1 MLGGMAFLFPWLL
14 GGLLLIP
21 VLWWLLRVMP
31 PRARAVKFPA
41 FFLLEGLKTDVK
53 TASKTPWWLLLLR
66 SLIVLLFVLAMA
78 EPVMRLSRGLPGE
91 GGSVL
96 VIVDN
101 GYSAAAH
108 WDERAAR
115 LREYMPQIGRSDRSV
130 IFLPTAASAQDGKIR
145 VHGPMGAGEAEKWVD
160 SLKPQPWPADHAAAA
175 AAARELLAGTQRIS
189 HALFLSDGTIPGK
202 DEETNA
208 LIDSVNEKTELTL
221 VRDDRVNTP
230 HILRRNPTHP
240 SELSLTMERLVK
252 LSRDEKLLLTA
263 YGSDGNAIDELA
275 FTFPGG
281 AAKTDI
287 KWELLNEVRSRIARI
302 SLRQLP
308 MASAVFM
315 TDSQWQQHTA
325 GILADDKARES
336 ASFLNE
342 VYYLRRALAATG
354 KPVLGNVEELTK
366 QPMSAV
372 IWPDS
377 TALTAVERVE
387 LVNWVRAGGFLIRFA
402 GPNLAGS
409 PEDPLLPV
417 GLRYGQRA
425 MQGAL
430 TWEKPVSLGTM
441 ADHSPLLG
449 LSVPQDV
456 TVTRQVLASPTP
468 EVFERTWMT
477 LSDGT
482 PLITGGRVGDGTV
495 VLVHTTAGPDWSNFC
510 YSGLYVDALQRLI
523 SLGSGA
529 ADFRPETI
537 LSPMML
543 MDGFGRLSTPDPRS
557 VARPFDPRT
566 DYKPS
571 PETPPGIYGVE
582 KQFKVYNL
590 GNALP
595 PMKALGE
602 VPATVRQDTY
612 QLEGERSLKP
622 DLLKWALLLLLVDT
636 FVTLFLRGVIAL
648 PARYAA
654 SVAAGVL
661 ALALVVTP
669 AQAQDTPEEAD
680 LLTGVYL
687 AYVETGDQETDRIS
701 HNGLEGL
708 RTAINLR
715 TNIKISGVRGVDPSS
730 DALYFYPFLYWPM
743 TDSQAALPGSAA
755 RNLQSYMAQGGM
767 IVFDTRDQQFA
778 ADDGRGPQGATI
790 GQRRLRK
797 LTENIQISELMPVES
812 GHIIGKSFYLLN
824 NFPGLYTGGS
834 LWVEKE
840 PSPDHDGVTS
850 VFIGGN
856 DWASAWSD
864 AAVDRE
870 RFNRIAV
877 NGARQREIALRF
889 GINLAMVALAGN
901 YKADQVHVPY
911 ILQRISR

>member
-1 MLGGMAFLFPWLL
+1 MLGSMAFLFPWLL

-31 PRARAVKFPA
+31 PRARVIKFPA
-41 FFLLEGLKTDVK
+41 FFLLQDLKTDVK

-96 VIVDN
+96 VVVDN
-101 GYSAAAH
+101 GFSAAAH

-115 LREYMPQIGRSDRSV
+115 LREYMPKIGRSDRSV
-130 IFLPTAASAQDGKIR
+130 IFLPTAAGAQDGKIR
-145 VHGPMGAGEAEKWVD
+145 LHGPMGAGDAEKWLD
-160 SLKPQPWPADHAAAA
+160 SLKPQPWLADHEVAAKV
-175 AAARELLAGTQRIS
+175 AREVLAAHRIS

-202 DEETNA
+202 PEQTA
-208 LIDSVNEKTELTL
+208 GLIDTLRGETELTL
-221 VRDDRVNTP
+221 VRDTRVNTP
-230 HILRRNPTHP
+230 HILRRNPSHP
-240 SELSLTMERLVK
+240 AELSLSLERLVK
-252 LSRDEKLLLTA
+252 LPRDEQMLLTA
-263 YGSDGNAIDELA
+263 YGNDGNAIDELA

-281 AAKTDI
+281 AAKMDI
-287 KWELLNEVRSRIARI
+287 KWELLSEVRSRVSRFAI
-302 SLRQLP
+302 RQLP
-308 MASAVFM
+308 MASTVFM
-315 TDSQWQQHTA
+315 TDSQWQQHTS
-325 GILADDKARES
+325 GILADEKARES

-342 VYYLRRALAATG
+342 VYYLRRALEATG

-387 LVNWVRAGGFLIRFA
+387 LINWVRAGGFLIRFA

-430 TWEKPVSLGTM
+430 TWEKPVRLGGM

-449 LSVPQDV
+449 LAVPEDV

-477 LSDGT
+477 LTDGT
-482 PLITGGRVGDGTV
+482 PLITGGRIGDGMI

-510 YSGLYVDALQRLI
+510 YSGLYVEALQRLI
-523 SLGSGA
+523 SLSTGA

-557 VARPFDPRT
+557 VSRPLDPQVE
-566 DYKPS
+566 YKPS

-595 PMKALGE
+595 AMKALGD
-602 VPATVRQDTY
+602 VPATVREDTY

-622 DLLKWALLLLLVDT
+622 DLLKWALVLLLVDT
-636 FVTLFLRGVIAL
+636 LVTLFLRGVIAL
-648 PARYAA
+648 PARYA
-654 SVAAGVL
+654 SVAV
-661 ALALVVTP
+661 ALLVVMLAASP
-669 AQAQDTPEEAD
+669 AQAQGTADEAD
-680 LLTGVYL
+680 LLSGVYL

-701 HNGLEGL
+701 HSGLEGL
-708 RTAINLR
+708 RLAINMR
-715 TNIKISGVRGVDPSS
+715 TNIKVAGVRGVDPSR

-743 TDSQAALPGSAA
+743 TDSQSALPASAA
-755 RNLQSYMAQGGM
+755 RNLQTYMAQGGL

-812 GHIIGKSFYLLN
+812 GHILGKSFYLLN
-824 NFPGLYTGGS
+824 NFPGLYTGGTV
-834 LWVEKE
+834 WVEKE

-850 VFIGGN
+850 VIIGGN

-864 AAVDRE
+864 SAIDRE
-870 RFNRIAV
+870 RFNRLAV

-889 GINLAMVALAGN
+889 GVNLAMVALAGN
-901 YKADQVHVPY
+901 YKSDQVHVPY